1 MLSYFCCNFT
11 MQVLPCDIHHRINR
25 LVCTTMV
32 IFADFTSYV
41 VLVTKALSIT
51 YITGHNWISLLS
63 QYNLKPCDEL
73 QFGLTK
79 TPQLVLLAFKRNEEK
94 DWITVT
100 DPSQVRKLI
109 IADQTRSL
117 LSRTSVP
124 PSATDRAPAVA
135 LALTAVAAQSV
146 QLRIGHRPRQ
156 RIRLIYQRIGHR
168 HRH

>member
-1 MLSYFCCNFT
+1 MFSFFSCNFT
-11 MQVLPCDIHHRINR
+11 MQVLPCDIHHRINH
-25 LVCTTMV
+25 LVCSMMA
-32 IFADFTSYV
+32 IFAGFTSYV

-63 QYNLKPCDEL
+63 QYNPKPYDQL

-94 DWITVT
+94 DWIMVT

-109 IADQTRSL
+109 IADQRRSL

-124 PSATDRAPAVA
+124 PSATDRALAPFRMA
-135 LALTAVAAQSV
+135 LCSSTDRGSSSV
-146 QLRIGHRPRQ
+146 
-156 RIRLIYQRIGHR
+156 
-168 HRH
+168 